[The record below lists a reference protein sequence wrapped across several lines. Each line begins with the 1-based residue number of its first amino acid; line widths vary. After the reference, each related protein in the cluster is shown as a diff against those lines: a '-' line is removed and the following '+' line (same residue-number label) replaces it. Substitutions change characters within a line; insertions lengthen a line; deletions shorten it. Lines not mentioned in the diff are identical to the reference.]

1 MLRVAI
7 LATATIAAARGRALR
22 AREAALE
29 PQKSFAEQNAIT
41 ATSYP
46 NAALEPPA
54 ALRTQSTLNNASL
67 PAPDAATPWSA
78 ELVGTLA
85 FGDAEGDSFVI
96 SCDLGTSKAVLVWI
110 DDHLVCQKG
119 LYDIQ
124 PEDAGRVDGSEFNPL
139 IKLRRRAVVV
149 RARFWL
155 DAGADLAGVTV
166 AWAADGGAARP
177 IDAALLSP
185 EISADEARREALQR
199 GLARGKQLRGRLPRR
214 ASRSRIK

>member
-1 MLRVAI
+1 M
-7 LATATIAAARGRALR
+7 
-22 AREAALE
+22 ALE
-29 PQKSFAEQNAIT
+29 HFAEPAQKANVVRAK
-41 ATSYP
+41 SYA

-54 ALRTQSTLNNASL
+54 ALQTVTTLNNASL
-67 PAPDAATPWSA
+67 PAPGATTPWSA

-85 FGDAEGDSFVI
+85 FGDAEGDSFVV
-96 SCDLGTSKAVLVWI
+96 SCDLGTAKAALVWI

-119 LYDIQ
+119 LYDIE

-139 IKLRRRAVVV
+139 IKLRRRDVVV

-177 IDAALLSP
+177 IDGALLSP
-185 EISADEARREALQR
+185 DISAEEARREALQR
-199 GLARGKQLRGRLPRR
+199 GLARGGRLRGRLPRR
-214 ASRSRIK
+214 ASRRIYARSERPLSRRASRSRIK